1 MSDELYSKATHFLLE
16 FIQNADDNSYPE
28 EIVPTMRVSLEP
40 GWLIVQCNEIG
51 FTEANVKALCKIG
64 ASTKKSQ
71 EGYIGGHPYFHTTV
85 PGIDY
90 GLILLQE
97 RRVLVSCISC
107 FYGMLKLN

>member
-1 MSDELYSKATHFLLE
+1 
-16 FIQNADDNSYPE
+16 
-28 EIVPTMRVSLEP
+28 MRVSLEP

-71 EGYIGGHPYFHTTV
+71 EGYIGGHRYFHTTV
-85 PGIDY
+85 PCIDY

-107 FYGMLKLN
+107 FYGMLKLNWLCFFRRIQSCLQNDGRGICPIS